1 MNAIPKK
8 IRFGQFFG
16 IIVFLVVIIFSGL
29 ATGIQIYR
37 DFKEAKVAREDSQVI
52 VSKLAVQSLRA
63 PLIQGSFIEAKM
75 RARSILEST
84 QVACLEIHAKDL
96 PVAECELATDK
107 KQKLYVITDGVF
119 YDESQ
124 KEEAAKVT
132 LYFDNSDIYASL
144 NQKITFAAVT
154 NSALALFVLGILL
167 FASRIIKRDL
177 NTIIEECEGK
187 APEGAPIWLAEFSYL
202 KKKIKMH
209 MDAAEVNAETRA
221 SGELARQVKHD
232 IRSPLA
238 ALNNTIK
245 SMVLP
250 SDKKAVIQSAIG
262 RINEI
267 ADDLNRTKVNTDVGE
282 FESSLQSRQSISD
295 ILTSVIEEKR
305 IQYKDLPEISFELH
319 LDSDPDGSIV
329 MDSKELKRILSNV
342 LNNSVEAIEV
352 AGLVK
357 VEVGGDQDFARIFIV
372 DTGKG
377 IPPDV
382 IPSLGGKGQTFG
394 KHHGSGLGL
403 HHAISTIES
412 VGGRFTIDSDGISGT
427 CVEILIPLATN
438 EKVSSVLRT
447 PGDSAQLAHQAQ
459 C

>member
-16 IIVFLVVIIFSGL
+16 IVVFLVVIIFSGL

-37 DFKEAKVAREDSQVI
+37 DFMEAKVAREDSQAI

-63 PLIQGSFIEAKM
+63 PLVQGSFIEAKM
-75 RARSILEST
+75 RARSIQEST
-84 QVACLEIHAKDL
+84 QVACVEISAKDV
-96 PVAECELATDK
+96 PVAECELAADK
-107 KQKLYVITDGVF
+107 KQNLYAVTDGVF
-119 YDESQ
+119 YDEFQ

-132 LYFDNSDIYASL
+132 LYFDNSDIYTSL
-144 NQKITFAAVT
+144 KQKIRFAAVS

-245 SMVLP
+245 SMALP
-250 SDKKAVIQSAIG
+250 ADKKSVIQSAIS
-262 RINEI
+262 RINDI
-267 ADDLNRTKVNTDVGE
+267 ADDLNRTKVNSITARSE
-282 FESSLQSRQSISD
+282 NSIQSRQS
-295 ILTSVIEEKR
+295 LAPPSVFFSRE
-305 IQYKDLPEISFELH
+305 P
-319 LDSDPDGSIV
+319 
-329 MDSKELKRILSNV
+329 M
-342 LNNSVEAIEV
+342 
-352 AGLVK
+352 
-357 VEVGGDQDFARIFIV
+357 
-372 DTGKG
+372 
-377 IPPDV
+377 
-382 IPSLGGKGQTFG
+382 
-394 KHHGSGLGL
+394 
-403 HHAISTIES
+403 
-412 VGGRFTIDSDGISGT
+412 
-427 CVEILIPLATN
+427 
-438 EKVSSVLRT
+438 
-447 PGDSAQLAHQAQ
+447 
-459 C
+459 

>member
-16 IIVFLVVIIFSGL
+16 IVVFLVVIIFSGL

-37 DFKEAKVAREDSQVI
+37 DFKEAKVAREDSQAI

-63 PLIQGSFIEAKM
+63 PLVQGSFIEAKM
-75 RARSILEST
+75 RARSIQEST
-84 QVACLEIHAKDL
+84 QVACVEISAKDV
-96 PVAECELATDK
+96 PVAECELAADK
-107 KQKLYVITDGVF
+107 KQSLYAVTAGVF
-119 YDESQ
+119 YDEFQ

-132 LYFDNSDIYASL
+132 LYFDNSDIYTSL
-144 NQKITFAAVT
+144 NQKIRFATVS

-187 APEGAPIWLAEFSYL
+187 APEGTPIWLAEFSYL

-245 SMVLP
+245 SLVLP
-250 SDKKAVIQSAIG
+250 ADKKSVIQSAIS
-262 RINEI
+262 RINDI
-267 ADDLNRTKVNTDVGE
+267 ADDLNRTKATSNTVRS
-282 FESSLQSRQSISD
+282 ESSVQSQQNLGE
-295 ILTSVIEEKR
+295 ILASVIEEKR
-305 IQYKDLPEISFELH
+305 IQYRDLPEIAFELH
-319 LDSDPDGSIV
+319 LDSAPDLGSV
-329 MDSKELKRILSNV
+329 AMDSKELKRILSNV
-342 LNNSVEAIEV
+342 LNNSVEATEDVGLIKIELS
-352 AGLVK
+352 G
-357 VEVGGDQDFARIFIV
+357 EHDFARVFIV

-377 IPPDV
+377 IPPEV
-382 IPSLGGKGQTFG
+382 IPSLGAKGKTFD
-394 KHHGSGLGL
+394 KQNGSGLGL
-403 HHAISTIES
+403 YHAISTIEG

-427 CVEILIPLATN
+427 CVEILIPLAANPIKPAT
-438 EKVSSVLRT
+438 KIL
-447 PGDSAQLAHQAQ
+447 
-459 C
+459 

>member
-1 MNAIPKK
+1 VNAIPKK

-16 IIVFLVVIIFSGL
+16 IVVFLVVIIFSGL

-37 DFKEAKVAREDSQVI
+37 DFKEAKVAREDSQAI

-63 PLIQGSFIEAKM
+63 PLVQGSFIEAKM
-75 RARSILEST
+75 RARSIQEST
-84 QVACLEIHAKDL
+84 QVACVEISAKDV
-96 PVAECELATDK
+96 PVAECELAGDK
-107 KQKLYVITDGVF
+107 KQNLYAVTDGVF
-119 YDESQ
+119 YDEFQ

-132 LYFDNSDIYASL
+132 LYFDNSDIYTSL
-144 NQKITFAAVT
+144 NQKIRFAAVS

-238 ALNNTIK
+238 VLNNTIK
-245 SMVLP
+245 SLALP
-250 SDKKAVIQSAIG
+250 ADKKSVIQSAIS
-262 RINEI
+262 RINDI
-267 ADDLNRTKVNTDVGE
+267 ADDLNRTKANSVTARSENSVQSQQSLGE
-282 FESSLQSRQSISD
+282 
-295 ILTSVIEEKR
+295 ILASVIDEKR

-319 LDSDPDGSIV
+319 LDSEPDGSIA

-342 LNNSVEAIEV
+342 LNNSVEAIED
-352 AGLVK
+352 AGLIK
-357 VEVGGDQDFARIFIV
+357 VDLGGDQDFARIFVV

-377 IPPDV
+377 IPPEV
-382 IPSLGGKGQTFG
+382 IPSLGGKGKTFG
-394 KHHGSGLGL
+394 KQHGSGLGL
-403 HHAISTIES
+403 YHAINTIEG

-427 CVEILIPLATN
+427 CVEILIPLTANQT
-438 EKVSSVLRT
+438 KPAAGIL
-447 PGDSAQLAHQAQ
+447 
-459 C
+459 

>member
-16 IIVFLVVIIFSGL
+16 IVVFLVVIIFSGL

-37 DFKEAKVAREDSQVI
+37 DFMEAKVAREDSQAI

-63 PLIQGSFIEAKM
+63 PLVQGSFIEAKM
-75 RARSILEST
+75 RARSIQEST
-84 QVACLEIHAKDL
+84 QVACVEISAKDV
-96 PVAECELATDK
+96 PVAECELAADK
-107 KQKLYVITDGVF
+107 KQNLYAVTDGVF
-119 YDESQ
+119 YDEFQ

-132 LYFDNSDIYASL
+132 LYFDNSDIYTSL
-144 NQKITFAAVT
+144 KQKIRFAAVS

-245 SMVLP
+245 SMALP
-250 SDKKAVIQSAIG
+250 ADKKSVIQSAIS
-262 RINEI
+262 RINDI
-267 ADDLNRTKVNTDVGE
+267 ADDLNRTKVNSITARSE
-282 FESSLQSRQSISD
+282 NSIQSRQSLGE
-295 ILTSVIEEKR
+295 ILASVIDEKR
-305 IQYKDLPEISFELH
+305 IQYKDLPEIAFELH
-319 LDSDPDGSIV
+319 LDSEPDGSV
-329 MDSKELKRILSNV
+329 AMDSKELKRILSNV
-342 LNNSVEAIEV
+342 LNNSVEAIEDT
-352 AGLVK
+352 GLIK
-357 VEVGGDQDFARIFIV
+357 VDLGRNQDFARIFVV

-377 IPPDV
+377 IPPEV
-382 IPSLGGKGQTFG
+382 IPSLGGKGKTFG
-394 KHHGSGLGL
+394 KQHGSGLGL
-403 HHAISTIES
+403 YHAISTIEG

-427 CVEILIPLATN
+427 CVEILIPLASN
-438 EKVSSVLRT
+438 QGKPAAGIL
-447 PGDSAQLAHQAQ
+447 
-459 C
+459 